1 MQTTTLPVIDE
12 SDLKA
17 VREFLTS
24 LRDEERSTRTPHSPR
39 SPHGPRQGQA
49 AVPVRNGIA
58 RARMR
63 PGTKSGS

>member
-1 MQTTTLPVIDE
+1 MQTTTHPEIDE

-24 LRDEERSTRTPHSPR
+24 FRDEERASARTPHSVL
-39 SPHGPRQGQA
+39 GPGG

>member
-1 MQTTTLPVIDE
+1 MQTTTLPEIDE

-24 LRDEERSTRTPHSPR
+24 LRDEERAGRASHPPL
-39 SPHGPRQGQA
+39 GPRG

-58 RARMR
+58 RARRR
-63 PGTKSGS
+63 PGTKTSP

>member
-1 MQTTTLPVIDE
+1 MQTTSLPEIDE

-24 LRDEERSTRTPHSPR
+24 HRDEDRATRTPR
-39 SPHGPRQGQA
+39 SLFGPQGQGQGQG

-63 PGTKSGS
+63 TGAKSGS

>member
-1 MQTTTLPVIDE
+1 MQTTTLPEIDD

-24 LRDEERSTRTPHSPR
+24 LRDEERAARSPR
-39 SPHGPRQGQA
+39 APLGPQA
-49 AVPVRNGIA
+49 AIPVRNGIA

-63 PGTKSGS
+63 GGSKAAN